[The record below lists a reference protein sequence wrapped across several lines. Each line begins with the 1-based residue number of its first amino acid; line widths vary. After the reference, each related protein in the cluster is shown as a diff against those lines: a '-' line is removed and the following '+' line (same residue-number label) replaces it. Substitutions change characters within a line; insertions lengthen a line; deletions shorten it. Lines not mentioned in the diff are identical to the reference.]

1 MTQEDQSM
9 KKEDWEK
16 MKKDVGC
23 IFLDRKKIENDPRL
37 RLRKI
42 IHQMKVENIVNNFA
56 RKISMN
62 NVEREPVDFTPFDE
76 KIDRS
81 EEMNG
86 VEIPSLL
93 LNIFYIISIIN
104 TVVMWII
111 ASMSVIFTEATTS
124 K

>member
-1 MTQEDQSM
+1 
-9 KKEDWEK
+9 
-16 MKKDVGC
+16 
-23 IFLDRKKIENDPRL
+23 
-37 RLRKI
+37 
-42 IHQMKVENIVNNFA
+42 MKVENIVNNFA